1 MPYTIVMFCRTVQQ
15 NSRLLMG
22 TPGFITVLTTARHWI
37 LYSIHSILHDLITR
51 IIFGELLS
59 SLLLLPVSHCQV
71 SVAP

>member
-1 MPYTIVMFCRTVQQ
+1 
-15 NSRLLMG
+15 MG